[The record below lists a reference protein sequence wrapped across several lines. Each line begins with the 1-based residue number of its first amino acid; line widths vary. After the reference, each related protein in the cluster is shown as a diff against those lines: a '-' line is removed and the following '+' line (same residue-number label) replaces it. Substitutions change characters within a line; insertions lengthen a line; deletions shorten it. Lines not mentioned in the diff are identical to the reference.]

1 MIFGSRVKE
10 ARDLRGLTQTQL
22 AEIVGVSHSA
32 IALIE
37 SGKTQEPRH
46 ELIEGIAGATG
57 FPLSFFEDDDE
68 TEFPAGSLLFRARS
82 DMLMREEAEARA
94 WGGMVFRR
102 VNRLAQRMRIPPV
115 TLPRLVDVAPD
126 EAAAYARAA
135 LGLSPD
141 GPIAHLIN
149 AAERAGVLVLALP
162 VEMPRRDAFSVWA
175 GNESLRPVIVIVDG
189 VPGDRLR
196 FSVAHELGHLVMH
209 QSRPV
214 RIQEIENEA
223 GAFAE
228 AFLMP
233 EDAIRGDF
241 DTPVTLTKLAALK
254 PRWGV
259 SIQALVRR
267 AFTLGVISKRQYHYL
282 FQQLTVRGWRINEPE
297 NLAVA
302 VERPRAVRKM
312 IEVAYGERP
321 DYIRVAED
329 LRLFPHQARQ
339 LVSGYADR
347 SQLPRSGSVGEPR
360 IVQFRQ
366 PALADDHSN

>member
-10 ARDLRGLTQTQL
+10 ARDLRSLTQTQL
-22 AEIVGVSHSA
+22 ADLVGVSHSA

-37 SGKTQEPRH
+37 SGRTQEPRP
-46 ELIEGIAGATG
+46 ELIEAIAVATR
-57 FPLSFFEDDDE
+57 FPFSFFEDDDE
-68 TEFPAGSLLFRARS
+68 MEFPAGSLLFRARS

-102 VNRLAQRMRIPPV
+102 VNRLARRMRMPAV
-115 TLPRLVDVAPD
+115 TLPRLTDVAPD

-141 GPIAHLIN
+141 GPVAHLIN

-162 VEMPRRDAFSVWA
+162 IEMPRRDAFSVWA
-175 GNESLRPVIVIVDG
+175 GDESLRPVVVIVDG

-196 FSVAHELGHLVMH
+196 FSFAHELGHLVMH

-214 RIQEIENEA
+214 RIQEIEAEA

-228 AFLMP
+228 ALLMP
-233 EDAIRGDF
+233 AEEIRSDF

-254 PRWGV
+254 PKWGV

-267 AFTLGVISKRQYHYL
+267 AFSIDVITKRQYHYL
-282 FQQLTVRGWRINEPE
+282 FQQLSVRGWRLNEPE
-297 NLAVA
+297 NLAVPI
-302 VERPRAVRKM
+302 ERPRAVRKM
-312 IEVAYGERP
+312 IEVAYGDNP
-321 DYIRVAED
+321 DYRRIAQD

-339 LVSGYADR
+339 LIEAHADR
-347 SQLPRSGSVGEPR
+347 SHSREPVLWVSLGSSNSGSR
-360 IVQFRQ
+360 R
-366 PALADDHSN
+366 